1 MYAALWRFLPGPSW
15 LRALIL
21 LVTAAVVLYGLF
33 WFVFPWVSPLISP
46 GDVAIVPSSGG
57 AR

>member
-1 MYAALWRFLPGPSW
+1 MYAALWRFLPGSW
-15 LRALIL
+15 WVRALIL
-21 LVTAAVVLYGLF
+21 LVALLAVLYGLF
-33 WFVFPWVSPLISP
+33 WFVFPWVSPLVSP